1 MPRTRGF
8 TLLELIISVTVAGI
22 LAAIAV
28 PSFQGI
34 IANART
40 RSTAESFNLALQLAR
55 SEAIKRNARVSFR
68 FTTAGAW
75 TVCSSVSTTVQ
86 TSCTPTS
93 GIVQVKDASEASGNV
108 TIAPTPNDAAMIT
121 FTQTGRPFLDSALA
135 WKNPDGTNEVTS
147 MDFSSTAGSNTYR
160 ILITSSGSI
169 KLCNP
174 SLPAGNV
181 KACS

>member
-1 MPRTRGF
+1 MSRMRGF
-8 TLLELIISVTVAGI
+8 TLIELIVTVTVAGI

-75 TVCSSVSTTVQ
+75 TVCSAVSTTVQ

-93 GIVQVKDASEASGNV
+93 GIVQVKDAAEASGNV
-108 TIAPTPNDAAMIT
+108 TIAPTPNDAAMVT
-121 FTQTGRPFLDSALA
+121 FTETGRPYLDASLAL
-135 WKNPDGTNEVTS
+135 KNPDGTNEVSTIN
-147 MDFSSTAGSNTYR
+147 FSSAAGSNSYR
-160 ILITSSGSI
+160 VLITSAGSI

-174 SLPAGNV
+174 ALPAGNV

>member
-1 MPRTRGF
+1 MSRTRGF
-8 TLLELIISVTVAGI
+8 TLLELIITVTVAGI

-40 RSTAESFNLALQLAR
+40 RSTAESFNQALQLAR

-75 TVCSSVSTTVQ
+75 TVCSAVSTTVQ

-93 GIVQVKDASEASGNV
+93 GIVQVKDAAEASGNV
-108 TIAPTPNDAAMIT
+108 TITPTPNGTSMIT
-121 FTQTGRPFLDSALA
+121 FTQTGRPFLDASLA
-135 WKNPDGTNEVTS
+135 WKNPDGTNEVTNI
-147 MDFSSTAGSNTYR
+147 DFSSTAGSNTYR

-174 SLPAGNV
+174 NLPAGNV